1 MSKLIDRLN
10 QTTKGTSGSL
20 GFQVTRTAAAKPKI
34 RLLARVSKVGNASQL
49 VEDIDGADGLLI
61 SLPKADAK
69 TMKMVAE
76 ATGDIPW
83 GWRLENS
90 PGETVKMV
98 LKGGADF
105 IVFPSDAVLHVPE
118 ADSPGRILEV
128 ESSLSEGMVRAINE
142 LPVDAVLA
150 TDEDGTGP
158 ALTWR
163 HLMRYAR
170 LAELLRKPLL
180 VPITPEAG
188 TGDFQA
194 LWKAGIAGVVA
205 TGRIKELRGIIDQTA
220 FPPRQRGEMGA
231 LVPYPRAETSSEIE
245 EEEIEEEEE

>member
-1 MSKLIDRLN
+1 M
-10 QTTKGTSGSL
+10 
-20 GFQVTRTAAAKPKI
+20 TRTAAAKPKI
-34 RLLARVSKVGNASQL
+34 YLLARVSKVGNASQL

-61 SLPKADAK
+61 NLPKADANA
-69 TMKMVAE
+69 MKMVAE

-90 PGETVKMV
+90 PGEIVKMV

-105 IVFPSDAVLHVPE
+105 IVFPSDAAFHVPE
-118 ADSPGRILEV
+118 ADSTGRILEV

-150 TDEDGTGP
+150 TDEEGNEP

-163 HLMRYAR
+163 HLMRYTR
-170 LAELLRKPLL
+170 LAELLRKPML
-180 VPITPEAG
+180 VPIAPETG
-188 TGDFQA
+188 TGELQA

-231 LVPYPRAETSSEIE
+231 LVPHPRVETSGEIE
-245 EEEIEEEEE
+245 EEEIEEEEEE